1 MCPCREAHTSI
12 TIWIFYGKHLDM
24 THLQLPVELLG
35 RLLLRVLLLMLPLH
49 LLLLSPLLLLL
60 FLLLLA
66 ELLPLLF
73 RKLCGRRPECLLRAA
88 LPRPTSHSV
97 A

>member
-1 MCPCREAHTSI
+1 
-12 TIWIFYGKHLDM
+12 M

-35 RLLLRVLLLMLPLH
+35 RLLLRMLLLMLPLH
-49 LLLLSPLLLLL
+49 LLLLLSPLLLLL

-88 LPRPTSHSV
+88 LPSPASHSV